1 MPTQPVLDDKPQT
14 AEPVS
19 NSAIPIPTDVSPLR
33 HHLISIAAAG
43 LLISFFLPWITMLG
57 AKLTGMDIQKNF
69 SSYKLVCVMPLLAII
84 AFVMNIAKLPARG
97 ICQFAGTSPYVIL
110 IYAAY
115 RSAQIQVGFGSRTSR
130 TATATAQRGGRERSS
145 VQSLYPHLLPRR
157 GRGCPQIERWL
168 LSF

>member
-115 RSAQIQVGFGSRTSR
+115 RLNSDVSDIFKLLESGAWLALLFGAVLGIASDKSKKPSTP
-130 TATATAQRGGRERSS
+130 A
-145 VQSLYPHLLPRR
+145 
-157 GRGCPQIERWL
+157 
-168 LSF
+168 